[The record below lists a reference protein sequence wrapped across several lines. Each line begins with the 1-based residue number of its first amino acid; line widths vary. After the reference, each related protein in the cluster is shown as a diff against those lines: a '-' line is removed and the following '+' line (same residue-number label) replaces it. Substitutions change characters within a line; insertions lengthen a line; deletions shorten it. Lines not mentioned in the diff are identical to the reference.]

1 LSLERDITIK
11 PPDENSNLVIEF
23 PTTLKYDYCSPGD
36 NVVPSDVITTKT
48 VLDVVG
54 TLASFD
60 EILIDDSKGKH
71 HSFKS
76 EINLHRIYSLEQ
88 NEEVCN
94 WVTLVFDTADLFDVD
109 LSINE
114 EHFKEQDH
122 KSVDS
127 GTMSFIS
134 TVLQLPQDNANDLD
148 RMESV
153 GIVTCKLCEIGETK
167 TQSREIGDLKET
179 DPASAIL
186 SSTLLD
192 KLVVSDS
199 SDEVDHKGQKCMQA
213 RCKVLH
219 CFDLC
224 FYRLRKS
231 IYK

>member
-1 LSLERDITIK
+1 
-11 PPDENSNLVIEF
+11 
-23 PTTLKYDYCSPGD
+23 
-36 NVVPSDVITTKT
+36 
-48 VLDVVG
+48 
-54 TLASFD
+54 
-60 EILIDDSKGKH
+60 
-71 HSFKS
+71 
-76 EINLHRIYSLEQ
+76 
-88 NEEVCN
+88 
-94 WVTLVFDTADLFDVD
+94 
-109 LSINE
+109 
-114 EHFKEQDH
+114 
-122 KSVDS
+122 
-127 GTMSFIS
+127 
-134 TVLQLPQDNANDLD
+134 
-148 RMESV
+148 MESV